1 MLQQLSHHCLN
12 ACLVTRRNLVQ
23 IQTGY
28 LRTQRTR
35 QSAYLPIVPC

>member
-23 IQTGY
+23 IQAGY
-28 LRTQRTR
+28 LG
-35 QSAYLPIVPC
+35 A